1 VEWVAFVAGWLLF
14 GATVLAVLKT
24 LVVPRRIS
32 NRFTWTARW
41 VRPAFLSVAN
51 RFDDYER
58 KDRLLAFQGPVSVLM
73 MLITW
78 LLLFWCAFALMLL
91 PLISGSFTQAFRESG
106 SSMLTLGFESEPAI
120 GPTLIHFLAATTG
133 LAIVALLIAY
143 LPTLYASFSR
153 REALVTMLQS
163 RGGIPAWGPEI
174 LARHQLVGLVGSLK
188 DLYSEWEQWAA
199 DVAETHTNY
208 PVLIFFRS
216 PHPLRSWIIGLLA
229 VLDSAALYLALSPN
243 LAPAEARLC
252 LRMGFVALREIAD
265 AVTIPYDPDPS
276 PDDPIELTYEEYLA
290 GINRMGDFPIERTPE
305 EAWEHFRG
313 WRVNYES
320 TAYAI
325 ADLVVAAPAPWSG
338 DRTHMPGMAI
348 VPQRPA
354 NRVAGDAA
362 RNEQP
367 KITGR
372 DWRLHG

>member
-1 VEWVAFVAGWLLF
+1 VEWVAFVAGWLIF

-32 NRFTWTARW
+32 FRFTWAVRW
-41 VRPAFLSVAN
+41 VRLAFLFVAN

-58 KDRLLAFQGPVSVLM
+58 KDRILAFQGPVSVLV
-73 MLITW
+73 MLVTW

-91 PLISGSFTQAFRESG
+91 PLISGSLSQAFRESG
-106 SSMLTLGFESEPAI
+106 SSMLTLGFESESAT

-216 PHPLRSWIIGLLA
+216 PHPLRSWILGLLA

-265 AVTIPYDPDPS
+265 AVKIPYDADPS
-276 PDDPIELTYEEYLA
+276 PDDPIQLTYEEFLA
-290 GINRMGDFPIERTPE
+290 GISRMGEFPIERTPE

-313 WRVNYES
+313 WRVNYEK
-320 TAYAI
+320 TAYSL